1 MSASQQLYSN
11 VAKGDPLHF
20 WKGNALNF
28 KEVTDFLDLDKE
40 SLSKM
45 SGISKKTVRLDD
57 RIPTDLKT
65 HLEQVANICSL
76 VAEYF
81 GGNPEKT
88 SLWFKAPNPMLG
100 TLTPRDM
107 IRLGRYQKLMKF
119 VLQARAENNGDK
131 TD

>member
-1 MSASQQLYSN
+1 MTLSQQLYSN

-28 KEVTDFLDLDKE
+28 KGVTDFLDLDKD

-45 SGISKKTVRLDD
+45 SGLSKKTVRLDD
-57 RIPTDLKT
+57 RIPVDLKN
-65 HLEQVANICSL
+65 HLEQVANICLL

-81 GGNPEKT
+81 EGNPEKT
-88 SLWFKAPNPMLG
+88 ALWFKAPNPMLG
-100 TLTPRDM
+100 SLPPRDM
-107 IRLGRYQKLMKF
+107 IRLGRYEKLLKF
-119 VLQARAENNGDK
+119 VLQASAENNGKK